1 MVSIG
6 MNRYEKGKIY
16 KITDIG
22 YNKFY
27 VGSTCENLS
36 KRIERHRTKYKN
48 YKAGKQTGRFLC
60 LRYLMSL
67 VLKIV
72 RLS

>member
-1 MVSIG
+1 

-16 KITDIG
+16 KITYIG

-36 KRIERHRTKYKN
+36 KRIERHRTKYN
-48 YKAGKQTGRFLC
+48 NSETGKTN
-60 LRYLMSL
+60 S
-67 VLKIV
+67 KISV
-72 RLS
+72 FDIFDESV